1 MSSVVGVDIGSFSI
15 KIAEVESTSKSYA
28 IRRLEEFPL
37 SLDLTK
43 DKKIEIIDTLRT
55 VFAQYDM
62 ERTQFVFAVPQKSV
76 SLRMLD
82 FPFRERFKVQ
92 KAVVSQLEDDLP
104 FSQEDAVFETKIVRY
119 SGKGSQVLA
128 MAVPKEKVGDALNLA
143 NDCGIHPVIISS
155 ESMALNNLFEN
166 WANPPPEMP
175 PVAEEIPAPKMADVI
190 LNLGHMTSQMLVI
203 ADGVLVA
210 VRSIDWGGKN
220 LADAIGAKYS
230 LNYLQAM
237 RELQSKGFLLL
248 EKGQGTKDQIVFSQ
262 TLEKSIL
269 DLVGA
274 LRLKMLEL
282 QSEMGLTWGKGFM
295 TGGVAQLKNLGAYL
309 TQSFEIPFNRYKQF
323 EQHPAFAFE
332 ATPHLETV
340 SGVAVGLAL
349 EALRRPRNPAT
360 NFMKGEFAQQ
370 SDYFKNLWERWGYT
384 AQLGATA
391 FAILLVFGIVRE
403 SLSLH
408 LLEESENV
416 LKRQAE
422 AIAGLKGRRAS
433 NEGVRKF
440 INSVEKDA
448 KNRKQAEKVVRINS
462 ALDVLNLL
470 SAALPGGANL
480 PLEIKRLSIRNDIA
494 EVHGYTN
501 TAADVGRVQQ
511 ALQKISTNGRA
522 EPITSQFQKPEGK
535 TPFAFRIHVQRFS
548 AGG

>member
-1 MSSVVGVDIGSFSI
+1 MISVGVDIGSFSI

-55 VFAQYDM
+55 VFSQYDM
-62 ERTQFVFAVPQKSV
+62 ERTQFAFAIPQRSV
-76 SLRMLD
+76 SVRMLG

-92 KAVVSQLEDDLP
+92 KAVASQLEDDLP

-119 SGKGSQVLA
+119 VGKGSDVLT
-128 MAVPKEKVGDALNLA
+128 MAVPKEKVADVLGMA
-143 NDCGIHPVIISS
+143 NDCGISPGVVSS

-166 WANPPPEMP
+166 WAVPPPEIPAMAQDL
-175 PVAEEIPAPKMADVI
+175 PVARNAEVV
-190 LNLGHMTSQMLVI
+190 LNLGHLSTQ
-203 ADGVLVA
+203 VLVHCEGQLLA

-220 LADAIGAKYS
+220 LADAISQKYA

-248 EKGQGTKDQIVFSQ
+248 EKGQGTKEQIVFSQ
-262 TLEKSIL
+262 TLEKSL
-269 DLVGA
+269 GDLVST
-274 LRLKMLEL
+274 LRLKLLEL
-282 QSEMGLTWGKGFM
+282 QSEMNLVWSKGLM
-295 TGGVAQLKNLGAYL
+295 TGGVAQLKNLGAFL

-332 ATPHLETV
+332 ASSHMETV

-349 EALRRPRNPAT
+349 ELLRRPRNPAT

-370 SDYFKNLWERWGYT
+370 SDLFKVMWDRWGHT
-384 AQLGATA
+384 AQLGAAA
-391 FAILLVFGIVRE
+391 FAILLVFGVVRE

-408 LLEESENV
+408 LLDESENV
-416 LKRQAE
+416 LKVQAE
-422 AIAGLKGRRAS
+422 AIANLKGKRAS
-433 NEGVRKF
+433 PDGVRKF
-440 INSVEKDA
+440 INNIEKEA
-448 KNRKQAEKVVRINS
+448 KNRKQAEKVVRLNS

-470 SAALPGGANL
+470 SAALPGGSQL
-480 PLEIKRLSIRNDIA
+480 PLEIKRLSILNDTA

-501 TAADVGRVQQ
+501 TAADVGRIQQ
-511 ALQKISTNGRA
+511 ALQKISTNGKA
-522 EPITSQFQKPEGK
+522 EPITAQFQKPEGK
-535 TPFAFRIHVQRFS
+535 TPFGFRIHVSRYS
-548 AGG
+548 TAGG